1 MHHIF
6 LCEKNVIDNIV
17 RFEKC
22 DDIDEFNHLK
32 NSLRVSIGED
42 VLVSIVDNKLNF
54 DYFTKVISISDDEI
68 NFKIIDKKN
77 TNELKYKINLY
88 QGLPKYDKFEY
99 IVEKSV
105 ELGVSSIIPV
115 IMDNCVVKIKNEKVD
130 KKIERFNNISKS
142 ASIQSKRSIIPV
154 VKNYISF
161 DDMLNEIKSDT
172 YNFLFY
178 ENVKGIENTKD
189 VLNKM
194 VDNINENDNINI
206 IIGPEG
212 GFSNMEINKT
222 HNFNI
227 NILSLG
233 NRILRTETAS
243 ITALSIFMYI
253 LEGKC

>member
-68 NFKIIDKKN
+68 NFKIIDKRN
-77 TNELKYKINLY
+77 VNELKYKINLY

-99 IVEKSV
+99 IVEKAV
-105 ELGVSSIIPV
+105 ELGVNSITPV
-115 IMDNCVVKIKNEKVD
+115 IMDTCVTKIKNEKVD

-161 DDMLNEIKSDT
+161 NDMLNEIKNDR

-178 ENVKGIENTKD
+178 ENEEGMEKTRDI
-189 VLNKM
+189 LNKM
-194 VDNINENDNINI
+194 TEDIKENENINI

-212 GFSNMEINKT
+212 GFTNMEINKT

-253 LEGKC
+253 LEGK